1 MVRPG
6 GTEVIGTLAASEDLA
21 DLTESLNDFC
31 CGREVMGGA
40 CSCWTRLD
48 ARLAAEAALL
58 TDEAEDLM
66 GAEDVPRPPSLSS
79 TVLRLFLLTVCIPCA
94 GAAGLDPPEDS
105 WTGLRLDMTGPG
117 GRDITLEA
125 FGAEF
130 EAGRVCWA
138 IT

>member
-6 GTEVIGTLAASEDLA
+6 GTEVIGTPGADLA
-21 DLTESLNDFC
+21 DLAESLKDFC
-31 CGREVMGGA
+31 CGLEVMGGA
-40 CSCWTRLD
+40 CSCCTRLE
-48 ARLAAEAALL
+48 ARLAAEAELL
-58 TDEAEDLM
+58 LEVVALM
-66 GAEDVPRPPSLSS
+66 GAEEVPRPPSLSS
-79 TVLRLFLLTVCIPCA
+79 TVFRLFLLTVCIPCA
-94 GAAGLDPPEDS
+94 GAEGLDPPPEDS

-125 FGAEF
+125 LEAGL